1 MVFWLLNC
9 QKHVEKSLE
18 STLKPINSLKDFR
31 AQKKEFLLGF
41 DRSNSISFLNY
52 WPYAHSKTICY
63 HIINH
68 TFVLT
73 KVLPKPYRYVSN
85 NWLVFIEKWLVVS
98 TASHNPYPNRFP
110 KIGCFCD
117 RNRQTIG
124 CWNRFEIGL
133 AFFGCNV
140 EKKRND
146 FWKSVME
153 CRWVV

>member
-1 MVFWLLNC
+1 MVLYWKNMYIVKKLKVSRGTCWDKQMPDCRKLKDWWLKAKVWSFLYDIGC
-9 QKHVEKSLE
+9 LDSVVAVELPKHVGKRLE

-85 NWLVFIEKWLVVS
+85 N
-98 TASHNPYPNRFP
+98 
-110 KIGCFCD
+110 
-117 RNRQTIG
+117 
-124 CWNRFEIGL
+124 
-133 AFFGCNV
+133 
-140 EKKRND
+140 
-146 FWKSVME
+146 
-153 CRWVV
+153 